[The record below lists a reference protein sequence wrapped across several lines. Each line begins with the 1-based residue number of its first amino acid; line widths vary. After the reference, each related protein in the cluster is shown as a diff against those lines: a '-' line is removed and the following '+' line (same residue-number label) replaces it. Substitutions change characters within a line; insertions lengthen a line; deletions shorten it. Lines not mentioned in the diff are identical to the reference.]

1 MSLTYALVDVFT
13 TTRFQGNPLAIVRVP
28 AQQRDT
34 LSQETKQKIATEF
47 NLSET
52 VFLHESASDSP
63 TDLHIDI
70 FTPKCEI
77 PFAGHPTIGTACYVL
92 QQQASATG
100 TRSLQQ
106 LTTKAGA
113 IPVTAADE
121 LVGAS
126 IPFAYHQHQQAVQSA
141 PVISIVNGLSFA
153 LHQLPDLESLA
164 AVTEALLP
172 DCFTTAHL
180 DAGWDSGP
188 TGSKY
193 YVDLGRDAS
202 GGRTLRTRMF
212 IGWEDPGTGSA
223 SSALAAYLALQEPS
237 EEGAG
242 PFDYHIVQG
251 VEMGRRNDIYVTV
264 ERDPAGEKIA
274 KILLRGTAVQVG
286 EGRLML

>member
-1 MSLTYALVDVFT
+1 MSLPYALVDVFT
-13 TTRFQGNPLAIVRVP
+13 STRFQGNPLAIVRVP

-34 LSQETKQKIATEF
+34 LTQETKQKIATEF

-52 VFLHESASDSP
+52 VFLHESASP

-77 PFAGHPTIGTACYVL
+77 PFAGHPTIGTACHVL
-92 QQQASATG
+92 EQQASATG
-100 TRSLQQ
+100 TRSLQT
-106 LTTKAGA
+106 LITKAGP
-113 IPVTAADE
+113 IPITTADD

-126 IPFAYHQHQQAVQSA
+126 IPFAYHQHQKPVQSA

-153 LHQLPDLESLA
+153 LQQLPDLASLA

-172 DCFTTAHL
+172 DCFATAHL

-193 YVDLGRDAS
+193 YVDLGRDES
-202 GGRTLRTRMF
+202 GCRTLRTRMF

-223 SSALAAYLALQEPS
+223 SSALAAYLALQEPG
-237 EEGAG
+237 EDGAG
-242 PFDYHIVQG
+242 PFDYHIIQG
-251 VEMGRRNDIYVTV
+251 VEMGRRNNIYVTV
-264 ERDPAGEKIA
+264 ERDAGGGKIA
-274 KILLRGTAVQVG
+274 KILLRGTAVLVG
-286 EGRLML
+286 EGRIML